1 MKAKILKENRREI
14 EFEIEGETFSVASLL
29 NDYLL
34 KQNEVSSSYKVEH
47 YLIPNS
53 KIFVKTED
61 EPPRKALR
69 KAINAIVNDLA
80 ELEESIKRS
89 EE

>member
-1 MKAKILKENRREI
+1 MKINILKENRREI
-14 EFEIEGETFSVASLL
+14 ELEIEGETFSVASLL
-29 NDYLL
+29 DDYLS
-34 KQNEVSSSYKVEH
+34 KQDGASSSYKVEH

-61 EPPRKALR
+61 ETPRKALR
-69 KAINAIVNDLA
+69 KAINAIMNDL
-80 ELEESIKRS
+80 EQLEESIKLS